1 MENSNLKESRRLLE
15 GKSKGTIGAAVE
27 TSSSKGLQIVQSHKG
42 FFLCHFVVPNDLLD
56 QHGNWHA
63 GAIATLI
70 DNVGAAA
77 VYSIAGHAQ
86 ASVEFSVS
94 FFSTAKSQEEVEIEA
109 KVIEEQGKL
118 IAYVVEIRRK
128 SSGELIA
135 IGKQWT
141 TIKAPPSSSRL

>member
-1 MENSNLKESRRLLE
+1 MDDSKIQESRRSLE
-15 GKSKGTIGAAVE
+15 GKSKGTMGTAVE
-27 TSSSKGLQIVQSHKG
+27 TSSSEGLQILQAHQG
-42 FFLCHFVVPNDLLD
+42 FFRCHFVVPDHLLD

-70 DNVGAAA
+70 DIVGAAA

-86 ASVEFSVS
+86 ASVDFTVS
-94 FFSTAKSQEEVEIEA
+94 FFSTAKFQEEIEIEA
-109 KVIEEQGKL
+109 KVVGGQGNL
-118 IAYVVEIRRK
+118 IAFVVEIIRK

-141 TIKAPPSSSRL
+141 TTKPQARSSRL